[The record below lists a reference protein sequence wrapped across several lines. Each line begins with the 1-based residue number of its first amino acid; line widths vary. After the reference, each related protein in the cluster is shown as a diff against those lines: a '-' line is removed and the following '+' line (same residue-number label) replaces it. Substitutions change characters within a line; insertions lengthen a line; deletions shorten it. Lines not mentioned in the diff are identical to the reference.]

1 MIIWLRAIAGV
12 TALLS
17 FALVI
22 LKIYAMT
29 LLENQNQPP
38 GFSFGLMLFF
48 PFTMGLFFAYIA
60 IKGKMP
66 FMSDQPEDTDK
77 K

>member
-1 MIIWLRAIAGV
+1 MLRVIAGV

-22 LKIYAMT
+22 LKIYTMV
-29 LLENQNQPP
+29 LLENQDQPP

-60 IKGKMP
+60 IRGKMP
-66 FMSDQPEDTDK
+66 FISDRPQDTDK